1 LRVVGP
7 VIQFPVD
14 QQPHAEDLAVDAH
27 SRALQVE
34 QVLPAGASRGHGLSK
49 PSSTIHIHPAPPN
62 SSRVATDASR
72 IVVAADRRVKTTSP
86 LSDGLKGVFHADWHR
101 LLPLTV
107 FEPCRAT

>member
-1 LRVVGP
+1 MEGATVCTTS
-7 VIQFPVD
+7 
-14 QQPHAEDLAVDAH
+14 LARPLV
-27 SRALQVE
+27 
-34 QVLPAGASRGHGLSK
+34 
-49 PSSTIHIHPAPPN
+49 
-62 SSRVATDASR
+62 RVATDASR